1 MFKNLNID
9 NMPYILASLGEYCR
23 MARMKKGLLQL
34 DVAKDIGCSPQNVS
48 CFERGEN
55 NNALILLWYI
65 KNGLLEVL
73 EKWGEL

>member
-1 MFKNLNID
+1 
-9 NMPYILASLGEYCR
+9 MPYVLASLGEYCR
-23 MARMKKGLLQL
+23 MTRMKKGLLQL
-34 DVAKDIGCSPQNVS
+34 DVAKTIGCSQQNIS

-55 NNALILLWYI
+55 NNAIILLWYI